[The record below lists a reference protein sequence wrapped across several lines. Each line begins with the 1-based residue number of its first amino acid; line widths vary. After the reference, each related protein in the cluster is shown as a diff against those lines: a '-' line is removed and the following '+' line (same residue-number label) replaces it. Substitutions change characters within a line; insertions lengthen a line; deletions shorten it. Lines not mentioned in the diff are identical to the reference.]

1 MPMCNFFTLKKQRPC
16 ISHGPKRKGWIV
28 FSMLFS
34 LLFFSYQSAAAADK
48 VVYGVFNESESTFT
62 LKYGED
68 PGEGTYT
75 YAPKL
80 SSGYIWEVA
89 WEAAP
94 GSNVPNSVWKS
105 GDTYL
110 NGHQGIE
117 KVVIDSTVKAYRPT
131 TLAGWFYHLQAKT
144 IDGLENLMT
153 DNVTSMESMFE
164 GCANVQSLDLSSF
177 NTTKVTNMIFM
188 FAGCLRLKSLDI
200 KGFNTVNLKDMSG
213 MFHTV
218 QDIEVLDLSSMDI
231 TNVKETWRMFGAEG
245 VTKNLRTIIVNDSW
259 DKSHFANDSTHPD
272 QFAGCTHL
280 VGGKG
285 TTFKGAGSIYAHIDG
300 GEDNPGYFTSMDDLK
315 PYAIPYDIHYDVSGR
330 VDSLALRLC
339 YGVDAPNAHK
349 FNKGKWILNQ
359 DTIDNAKVT
368 NIVID
373 PSMKAYRPTSLA
385 NWFNGFSRIKTIEGM
400 ENLVT
405 DSVRSMASMFRGC
418 SSLVSLDLSHFRT
431 GQVTSMKGM
440 FMGCNSLSS
449 LNINGFDT
457 RKVTTMVQMFDEC
470 KSLRSL
476 DLSTFN
482 TSNVTDMIYMF
493 RDCRKCTD
501 LDVTSFN
508 TRSITAMSG
517 MFFNCMS
524 LDTLD
529 LSSFDTRNVN
539 DMENMFGND
548 SSMATIFVG
557 ECWRTDSLTA
567 HDNMFNGC
575 VSLVGEK
582 GTAFDPNHKDRS
594 YARIDE
600 GGDNPGYLS
609 YGRQVYI
616 GQEGG
621 VLTFRY
627 GIASDNSHILRQ
639 NGEQGIDYFWQS
651 KVTPSL
657 SGGKLYPENDTLVV
671 IDPSMKA
678 FKPYTLKKM
687 FDGFKGIR
695 KIEGLDNLVMDNVT
709 DMSRMFNDCNS
720 LDSLYLGSFKTDYV
734 TDMSGM
740 FNGCYKLRSL
750 YLRSFKTGNVTDM
763 SSMFADCL
771 RLTSL
776 DLSSFNTSNVTDMNH
791 MFHSM
796 ASLESIDLKEFDTRK
811 VTDMSNMF
819 FGCQSLTEIDIK
831 NLETAEVTDMS
842 AMFAD
847 CRKLASIKH
856 SLNTKNVTTMSDMFG
871 SCKSLTYMT
880 QITHTTA
887 TLKDMS
893 YMFSGCEKIA
903 IIDLRHVDTKNVTDM
918 YSMFAGCTN
927 LKHIVVDDK
936 WSTASLEKG
945 NYIFDECTN
954 LVGKLGTKYNAAI
967 HYDSISHMRI
977 DSAYAHV
984 DGKDG
989 KPGYLTDEL
998 VRYFVADSSAH
1009 TLTLYQGTN
1018 MPKNAVTFN
1027 SIMFNNS
1034 DTVPWKDTRSFVDTI
1049 IIDPTFAYLE
1059 SYANIDNGFPL
1070 NYWFYGFE
1078 RLKRIKGL
1086 ENLEISVMNYTFYGC
1101 KDLEYIDLSTL
1112 GFNRSVNSCNA
1123 FNGAFAGCSSLKK
1136 IIVGDDVPMA
1146 IAYKGMFDG
1155 CDALIGGYGS
1165 KVSDFNDYRLAARVD
1180 DPDKSTGVF
1189 TYYKSNIIYNLNGG
1203 AWKDGKKGVEE
1214 FEFRDCPL
1222 TISDPIKENYIF
1234 IGWKVSQEGGSI
1246 TRHDTLSTLT
1256 INQEDFFNVPYT
1268 CTALWQKDEFVINYM
1283 VDGELYMKDTL
1294 TSGTRITHEGIPAPE
1309 KTGYTFKGWVGK
1321 KGTPLTMPTYDLT
1334 FNALFSVN
1342 KYVLTY
1348 KVDDKLYQKDTIAF
1362 GDTIT
1367 PIAGPAKK
1375 GYTFV
1380 RWVELPETM
1389 PAEDITVNG
1398 LYMQGTG
1405 LSSIGNDDLRI
1416 WTSDGSLF
1424 VRTSADVPYRIYD
1437 VRGTLVAGG
1446 VAKDVTQVPLPRQT
1460 VYVIEIKGQKAK
1472 FVVY

>member
-1 MPMCNFFTLKKQRPC
+1 MCKFFTKKVQRPS
-16 ISHGPKRKGWIV
+16 ISHGLQRKGWHV
-28 FSMLFS
+28 LSLLFS
-34 LLFFSYQSAAAADK
+34 LLFFSYQSATAADK

-62 LKYGED
+62 LQYGET
-68 PGEGTYT
+68 PSEGAYFYT
-75 YAPKL
+75 PKM
-80 SSGYIWEVA
+80 SSGYIWDVA
-89 WEAAP
+89 AENPSSAP
-94 GSNVPNSVWKS
+94 KSVWKS
-105 GDTYL
+105 DASYL
-110 NGHQGIE
+110 NGGKVQ
-117 KVVIDSTVKAYRPT
+117 KVVIDASLQSYRPN
-131 TLAGWFYHLQAKT
+131 TLAGWFYSLSANSF
-144 IDGLENLMT
+144 DGLENLVT
-153 DNVTSMESMFE
+153 DDVISMESMFE
-164 GCANVQSLDLSSF
+164 GCTAIQSLDLSSF
-177 NTTKVTNMIFM
+177 NTSKVRDMAFM
-188 FAGCLRLKSLDI
+188 FAGCLKLKALNISSFDTRKVEEI
-200 KGFNTVNLKDMSG
+200 SG
-213 MFHTV
+213 MFNSTLEM
-218 QDIEVLDLSSMDI
+218 EVLDLSNLDI
-231 TNVKETWRMFGAEG
+231 TNVKQAWRVFGSSMTG
-245 VTKNLRTIIVNDSW
+245 VESNLRTIIVNDSW
-259 DKSHFANDSTHPD
+259 DQTHFANDSTYPD
-272 QFAGCTHL
+272 QFINCIHL

-285 TTFKGAGSIYAHIDG
+285 TSYKKAGSIYAHIDG
-300 GEDNPGYFTSMDDLK
+300 GEDNPGYFTSKDDLN
-315 PYAIPYDIHYDVSGR
+315 PYALPYDIHYDVSGR
-330 VDSLALRLC
+330 VDSFALKLY
-339 YGVDAPNAHK
+339 YGVDAPNAHR
-349 FNKGKWILNQ
+349 FSDNKWVLNQ
-359 DTIDNAKVT
+359 DTIDGAKVT
-368 NIVID
+368 NVVID
-373 PSMKAYRPTSLA
+373 PSMKAYRPTTLA
-385 NWFNGFSRIKTIEGM
+385 FWFRGFSRIKTIEGL
-400 ENLVT
+400 EYLVT
-405 DSVRSMASMFRGC
+405 DSVRSMSAMFLDCASLTSLNFNKYKFNTKKVTRMDQMFSGC
-418 SSLVSLDLSHFRT
+418 SSLEELDLS
-431 GQVTSMKGM
+431 Q
-440 FMGCNSLSS
+440 
-449 LNINGFDT
+449 FDT
-457 RKVTTMVQMFDEC
+457 REVGTTAAMFL
-470 KSLRSL
+470 K
-476 DLSTFN
+476 
-482 TSNVTDMIYMF
+482 
-493 RDCRKCTD
+493 CRKCKR
-501 LDVTSFN
+501 LNLTSFN
-508 TRSITAMSG
+508 TQRVLNMNY
-517 MFFNCMS
+517 MFNECSS

-529 LSSFDTRNVN
+529 LSSFNPGYVIVASS
-539 DMENMFGND
+539 MFGKD
-548 SSMATIFVG
+548 SSLTTILVG
-557 ECWRTDSLTA
+557 KDWRTDSLRSD
-567 HDNMFNGC
+567 DNMFKGC

-582 GTAFDPNHKDRS
+582 GTVYDENHIDKS
-594 YARIDE
+594 YAHIDE
-600 GGDNPGYLS
+600 GAGNPGYLS

-616 GQEGG
+616 EREGDI
-621 VLTFRY
+621 LTFRY
-627 GIASDNSHILRQ
+627 GIAPDNSYILHQ
-639 NGEQGIDYFWQS
+639 NGNQGIDYFWQS
-651 KVTPSL
+651 KVNPDL
-657 SGGKLYPENDTLVV
+657 SGGKLYPEKDTLVV

-695 KIEGLDNLVMDNVT
+695 KIEGLDNLVTDNVT
-709 DMSRMFNDCNS
+709 DMSRMFNECCS

-918 YSMFAGCTN
+918 YSLFAGCTN

-984 DGKDG
+984 DGEGG

-1027 SIMFNNS
+1027 SILFNNS

-1112 GFNRSVNSCNA
+1112 RFNRPVNSCNA

-1155 CDALIGGYGS
+1155 CDALVGGYGS

-1180 DPDKSTGVF
+1180 EPDKATGVF
-1189 TYYKSNIIYNLNGG
+1189 TYYKSSIIYNLDGG
-1203 AWKDGKKGVEE
+1203 AWKEGEKGVEE
-1214 FEFRDCPL
+1214 LEFRDCPL
-1222 TISDPIKENYIF
+1222 AISDPVKENYIF
-1234 IGWKVSQEGGSI
+1234 AGWEVTQEGGSI

-1256 INQEDFFNVPYT
+1256 INREEFFNAPYT
-1268 CTALWQKDEFVINYM
+1268 CTALWQKDGFVINYM

-1294 TSGTRITHEGIPAPE
+1294 ASGTPITHESIPAPE
-1309 KTGYTFKGWVGK
+1309 KTGYTFNGWIGE

-1334 FNALFSVN
+1334 FNALFTAN

-1348 KVDDKLYQKDTIAF
+1348 KVDDEVYQKDTIAF

-1375 GYTFV
+1375 GYTFDG
-1380 RWVELPETM
+1380 WVGLPETM
-1389 PAEDITVNG
+1389 PAEDITVTG
-1398 LYMQGTG
+1398 LYVQSTG
-1405 LSSIGNDDLRI
+1405 LSSIGNDGLRI

-1424 VRTSADVPYRIYD
+1424 IHASVASPYRIYD
-1437 VRGTLVAGG
+1437 VRGILVAEG
-1446 VAKDVTQVPLPRQT
+1446 VAKDVTQIPLPRQT
-1460 VYVIEIKGQKAK
+1460 IYVIEINGQKAK

>member
-1 MPMCNFFTLKKQRPC
+1 MCEIFTKKFQWPC
-16 ISHGPKRKGWIV
+16 ISHGLRRKGWQV
-28 FSMLFS
+28 LSMLFP
-34 LLFFSYQSAAAADK
+34 LLFFSYQSAAAAE
-48 VVYGVFNESESTFT
+48 VVYGVYNESESTFT

-75 YAPKL
+75 YAPEL
-80 SSGYIWEVA
+80 PSGYIWEVA
-89 WEAAP
+89 WEADP
-94 GSNVPNSVWKS
+94 SSNIPKSCWKS

-110 NGHQGIE
+110 NGHQVTE
-117 KVVIDSTVKAYRPT
+117 KVVIDQSLRFYRPIT
-131 TLAGWFYHLQAKT
+131 IAGWFYHLHAKS
-144 IDGLENLMT
+144 IEGLENLNT
-153 DNVTSMESMFE
+153 RDVTSMESMFE
-164 GCANVQSLDLSSF
+164 GCAFLDSLNIGYFDA
-177 NTTKVTNMIFM
+177 TMVTNMNYM
-188 FAGCLRLKSLDI
+188 FAGCLHLKSLNI
-200 KGFNTVNLKDMSG
+200 KGLNTARLRSISG
-213 MFHTV
+213 MFHTML
-218 QDIEVLDLSSMDI
+218 DIEVLDVRSININM
-231 TNVKETWRMFGAEG
+231 VKDAWRVFGSEG
-245 VTKNLRTIIVNDSW
+245 GTTKKLRTIIVNYTW
-259 DKSHFANDSTHPD
+259 DKSHFANDSTSPD
-272 QFAGCTHL
+272 QFAGCTNL

-285 TTFKGAGSIYAHIDG
+285 TTFKGAGSIYAHVDG
-300 GEDNPGYFTSMDDLK
+300 GEDDPGYFTSRDDLK

-373 PSMKAYRPTSLA
+373 PSMKTYRPTSLA

-431 GQVTSMKGM
+431 SQVTSMKGM
-440 FMGCNSLSS
+440 FLNCGSIESLDVSS
-449 LNINGFDT
+449 FDT
-457 RKVTTMVQMFDEC
+457 RNVTSMVQMFCDC
-470 KSLRSL
+470 HSLRSL
-476 DLSTFN
+476 DLSSFN

-493 RDCRKCTD
+493 RDCNKCAN
-501 LDVTSFN
+501 LNLTSFN
-508 TRSITAMSG
+508 TQNITSMNG
-517 MFFNCMS
+517 MFINCKS

-529 LSSFDTRNVN
+529 LSSFDTRKVT
-539 DMENMFGND
+539 DMEYMFHND
-548 SSMATIFVG
+548 SSLTTIFVSD
-557 ECWRTDSLTA
+557 CWRTDSIVA
-567 HDNMFNGC
+567 DDNMFNGC

-582 GTAFDPNHKDRS
+582 GTAFDPNHKDKS

-600 GGDNPGYLS
+600 GEGNPGYLS
-609 YGRQVYI
+609 YGRQVYVE
-616 GQEGG
+616 QEGNI
-621 VLTFRY
+621 LTFRY
-627 GIASDNSHILRQ
+627 GIAPDNSYILRQ
-639 NGEQGIDYFWQS
+639 NGNEGIEYFWQS
-651 KVTPSL
+651 KVNPDL
-657 SGGKLYPENDTLVV
+657 SGGKLYPEKDTLVV

-678 FKPYTLKKM
+678 FKPYTLKNM

-695 KIEGLDNLVMDNVT
+695 KIEGLDNLVTDNVT
-709 DMSRMFNDCNS
+709 DMSRMFNECCS

-750 YLRSFKTGNVTDM
+750 YLRSFKTNNVTDM

-811 VTDMSNMF
+811 VTNMSGMF

-831 NLETAEVTDMS
+831 NLETSEVTDMS

-856 SLNTKNVTTMSDMFG
+856 SLNTKNVTTMSNMFG

-880 QITHTTA
+880 QIVHTTA

-893 YMFSGCEKIA
+893 YMFSACEKIA
-903 IIDLRHVDTKNVTDM
+903 IIDLRQVDTKNVTDM
-918 YSMFAGCTN
+918 NCMFAGCTN

-936 WSTASLEKG
+936 WSTTSLETG

-984 DGKDG
+984 DGEGG

-998 VRYFVADSSAH
+998 VRYYVADSSAH
-1009 TLTLYQGTN
+1009 TLTLYQGSN
-1018 MPKNAVTFN
+1018 IPKNAVTFN

-1070 NYWFYGFE
+1070 DYWFYGFE

-1112 GFNRSVNSCNA
+1112 RFNRSVNPCNT

-1146 IAYKGMFDG
+1146 IAYQGMFDG
-1155 CDALIGGYGS
+1155 CDALVGGYGS

-1189 TYYKSNIIYNLNGG
+1189 TYYKSSIIYNLDGG

-1222 TISDPIKENYIF
+1222 TISEPVKENYIF
-1234 IGWKVSQEGGSI
+1234 VGWEVSQEGGSI
-1246 TRHDTLSTLT
+1246 TRLDTLSTLT

-1268 CTALWQKDEFVINYM
+1268 CTALWQKDGFVITYM
-1283 VDGELYMKDTL
+1283 VDGELYMRDTL
-1294 TSGTRITHEGIPAPE
+1294 ASGTPITHESIPAPK

-1321 KGTPLTMPTYDLT
+1321 KGTPTTMPDYDLT
-1334 FNALFSVN
+1334 FNALFTVN
-1342 KYVLTY
+1342 DYVLTY
-1348 KVDDKLYQKDTIAF
+1348 KVDDKVYQKDTIAF

-1375 GYTFV
+1375 GYTFDG
-1380 RWVELPETM
+1380 WVGLPETM
-1389 PAEDITVNG
+1389 PAENITVTG
-1398 LYMQGTG
+1398 LYVQSTG
-1405 LSSIGNDDLRI
+1405 LSSIGNDGLRI

-1424 VRTSADVPYRIYD
+1424 IHASVDSPYRIYD
-1437 VRGTLVAGG
+1437 VRGSLVAGG
-1446 VAKDVTQVPLPRQT
+1446 VAKDVTQIPLPRQAI
-1460 VYVIEIKGQKAK
+1460 YVIELNGQKAK

>member
-1 MPMCNFFTLKKQRPC
+1 MLMCEIFTKKFQRPC
-16 ISHGPKRKGWIV
+16 ISHGLRRKGWIV
-28 FSMLFS
+28 LSMLFS
-34 LLFFSYQSAAAADK
+34 LLFFSYQSAAAAE

-75 YAPKL
+75 YAPEL
-80 SSGYIWEVA
+80 PSGYIWEVA
-89 WEAAP
+89 WEADP
-94 GSNVPNSVWKS
+94 SSNIPKSVWKS
-105 GDTYL
+105 GTTYL
-110 NGHQGIE
+110 NGHQVTE
-117 KVVIDSTVKAYRPT
+117 KVVIDPTVKSYRPT
-131 TLAGWFYHLQAKT
+131 TLAGWFYHLHAKT
-144 IDGLENLMT
+144 IEGMENLVT
-153 DNVTSMESMFE
+153 DDVTSMESMFE
-164 GCANVQSLDLSSF
+164 GCANLQSVNLSSL
-177 NTTKVTNMIFM
+177 NTSKVTNMNYM
-188 FAGCLRLKSLDI
+188 FAGSGLKSLDI
-200 KGFNTVNLKDMSG
+200 KNFNTTNLRDMSG

-218 QDIEVLDLSSMDI
+218 LGIEVLDLSNMDI
-231 TNVKETWRMFGAEG
+231 TYVKDAWRVFGTEG
-245 VTKNLRTIIVNDSW
+245 GATKNLRTIIVNDSW
-259 DKSHFANDSTHPD
+259 DKSHFADDSEHPD
-272 QFAGCTHL
+272 QFAGCTKL

-300 GEDNPGYFTSMDDLK
+300 GEDDPGYFTSRDDLK
-315 PYAIPYDIHYDVSGR
+315 PYAIPYDIHYDISGR

-400 ENLVT
+400 ENLVA

-431 GQVTSMKGM
+431 SQVTSMKGM
-440 FMGCNSLSS
+440 FMSCGSIESLDVSS
-449 LNINGFDT
+449 FDT
-457 RKVTTMVQMFDEC
+457 RNVTNMVQMFCDC
-470 KSLRSL
+470 HSLRSL
-476 DLSTFN
+476 DLSSFN
-482 TSNVTDMIYMF
+482 TNNVTDMIYMF
-493 RDCRKCTD
+493 RDCNKCAN
-501 LDVTSFN
+501 LNLTSFN
-508 TRSITAMSG
+508 TQNITSMNG
-517 MFFNCMS
+517 MFINCKS

-529 LSSFDTRNVN
+529 LSSFDTRKVT
-539 DMENMFGND
+539 DMEYMFHND
-548 SSMATIFVG
+548 SSLTTIFVSD
-557 ECWRTDSLTA
+557 CWRTDSIVA
-567 HDNMFNGC
+567 DDNMFNGC

-582 GTAFDPNHKDRS
+582 GTTFDPNHKDKS

-600 GGDNPGYLS
+600 GEENPGYLS
-609 YGRQVYI
+609 YGRQVYVE
-616 GQEGG
+616 QEGNI
-621 VLTFRY
+621 LTFRY
-627 GIASDNSHILRQ
+627 GIAPDNSYILRQ
-639 NGEQGIDYFWQS
+639 NGNEGIEYFWQS
-651 KVTPSL
+651 KVNPDL
-657 SGGKLYPENDTLVV
+657 SGGKLYPEKDTLVV
-671 IDPSMKA
+671 IDSSMKA

-695 KIEGLDNLVMDNVT
+695 KIEGLDNLVTDNVT
-709 DMSRMFNDCNS
+709 DMSRMFNECCS

-740 FNGCYKLRSL
+740 FDGCYKLRSL

-796 ASLESIDLKEFDTRK
+796 ASLKAFDLREFNTKK
-811 VTDMSNMF
+811 VTNMSGMF

-831 NLETAEVTDMS
+831 NFETAEVTDMS
-842 AMFAD
+842 GMFAD
-847 CRKLASIKH
+847 CRKLAFIKH
-856 SLNTKNVTTMSDMFG
+856 SLNTKNVTTMNNMFG

-880 QITHTTA
+880 QIVHTTA

-893 YMFSGCEKIA
+893 YMFSACEKIA
-903 IIDLRHVDTKNVTDM
+903 IIDLRLFDTKNVTNM
-918 YSMFAGCTN
+918 NCMFAGCTN
-927 LKHIVVDDK
+927 LKHIVVGDK

-984 DGKDG
+984 DGEGG

-1018 MPKNAVTFN
+1018 IPKNAVTFN

-1112 GFNRSVNSCNA
+1112 RFNRSVNSCNA

-1146 IAYKGMFDG
+1146 IAYQGMFDG
-1155 CDALIGGYGS
+1155 CDALVGGYGS

-1189 TYYKSNIIYNLNGG
+1189 TYYKSSIIYNLDGG

-1222 TISDPIKENYIF
+1222 TISDPVKEDYIF
-1234 IGWKVSQEGGSI
+1234 VGWEVSQEGGSI
-1246 TRHDTLSTLT
+1246 TRLDTLSTLT

-1268 CTALWQKDEFVINYM
+1268 CTALWQKDGFVINYM
-1283 VDGELYMKDTL
+1283 VDGELYMTDTL
-1294 TSGTRITHEGIPAPE
+1294 ASGTRITHESIPAPK

-1321 KGTPLTMPTYDLT
+1321 KGTPTTMPDYDLT
-1334 FNALFSVN
+1334 FNALFTVN
-1342 KYVLTY
+1342 DYVLTY
-1348 KVDDKLYQKDTIAF
+1348 KVDDAVYMKDTIAF

-1375 GYTFV
+1375 GYTFDG
-1380 RWVELPETM
+1380 WVGLPETM
-1389 PAEDITVNG
+1389 PAEDITVTG
-1398 LYMQGTG
+1398 LYVQSTG
-1405 LSSIGNDDLRI
+1405 LSSIGNDGLRI

-1424 VRTSADVPYRIYD
+1424 IHASADSPYRIYD
-1437 VRGTLVAGG
+1437 ARGTLIAEG
-1446 VAKDVTQVPLPRQT
+1446 VAKDVTRVPLPRQAI
-1460 VYVIEIKGQKAK
+1460 YVIEINGQKAK